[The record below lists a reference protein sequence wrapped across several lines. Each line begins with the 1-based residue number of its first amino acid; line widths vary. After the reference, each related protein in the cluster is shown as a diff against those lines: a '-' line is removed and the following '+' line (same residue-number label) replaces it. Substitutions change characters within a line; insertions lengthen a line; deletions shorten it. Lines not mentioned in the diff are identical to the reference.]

1 MSSAKLGLFVLIGLA
16 NLSFYKEWFA
26 AARQGRAVGRPSCG
40 DLLTGLVTDFLDTL
54 GIGSFA
60 PTTAIYRFRGHPSDE
75 LIPGTLNAGHNSA
88 ALLETI
94 IFVTV
99 IAVDPV
105 LLLSMVLS
113 AAAGAWLG
121 AGIVR
126 RLKRRTI
133 QVIMGLALLIAAAA
147 FVASNLGA
155 FPAGGTAM
163 SLEGWRFGIAVAANF
178 LFGGLMCAGIG
189 LFAPCMITL
198 ALLGLHP
205 LGAFPIMTGACALVQ
220 PVAATQFLKG
230 NRVAWGPA
238 LGLTLGG
245 IVGVLIA
252 AYVVKQLPLAALRWL
267 VAIVV
272 TYAACSMLLLA
283 RRSPDASGDSR
294 LLRQQGQ

>member
-1 MSSAKLGLFVLIGLA
+1 MSSAKLGLFFLIGLA
-16 NLSFYKEWFA
+16 NLSFYKEWLL
-26 AARQGRAVGRPSCG
+26 AARRGQTAGRPSG
-40 DLLTGLVTDFLDTL
+40 SDLLTGLVTDFLDTL

-99 IAVDPV
+99 IAVDSV

-113 AAAGAWLG
+113 AAAGAWFG

-126 RLKRRTI
+126 RLQRRAI
-133 QVIMGLALLIAAAA
+133 QIIMGLALLIAAAA

-163 SLEGWRFGIAVAANF
+163 SLEGWRFGVAVIANF

-205 LGAFPIMTGACALVQ
+205 LGAFPIMAGACALVQ
-220 PVAATQFLKG
+220 PVAATQFLKA

-238 LGLTLGG
+238 LGLTIGG
-245 IVGVLIA
+245 VAGVLIA
-252 AYVVKQLPLAALRWL
+252 AYIVKQLPLAALRWL
-267 VAIVV
+267 VAVV
-272 TYAACSMLLLA
+272 VAYAAFSMLHLA
-283 RRSPDASGDSR
+283 RGPQVDSSNRR
-294 LLRQQGQ
+294 LVRPQGQ